1 MTTQSVSKQRPNPA
15 RSEAHLPRSPD
26 PAQRGRLANSSR
38 MRLRSRLN
46 NLNATRVIVTTIGV
60 IFGFAGFNHGFF
72 EFLQGNTPTD
82 GLVIQ
87 AIGEAQRFWPLG
99 TEEAFTI
106 IPTFLISGILSMILG
121 LTIVVWS
128 LGFIHTKHGRTVFLG
143 LFILLFLFGGGIG
156 QVAFFL
162 PAWAFATRMD
172 KPLTWW
178 RRVLPE
184 RTWPLLST
192 LWMPVLILSSA
203 IMLMGLQIA
212 IFGFIPGVVD
222 PGVVDPRRIQ
232 NTSMTLVLS
241 SAVLNVVAFI
251 AGFGHELRRMD
262 RKRGGVVC

>member
-26 PAQRGRLANSSR
+26 PAQRGGLANSSR

-178 RRVLPE
+178 RMVLPE
-184 RTWPLLST
+184 RTWALLST

-203 IMLMGLQIA
+203 IMLIGLQIA